1 MPCAWESLSPQDKR
15 LGWRQESRV
24 WPVVEPLLRPV
35 AFLGAWSDGN
45 CTAMS
50 GARTDPRSDGGPLG
64 GLGSL

>member
-1 MPCAWESLSPQDKR
+1 M
-15 LGWRQESRV
+15 
-24 WPVVEPLLRPV
+24 VEPLLRPV

-50 GARTDPRSDGGPLG
+50 GASTDPRSDGGPLG